1 MNTTIQKITARQV
14 LDCKARPMVE
24 VEVCTGPPGRGPGSA
39 PTGTSVGAHEAFIL
53 RDHDAKEF
61 DGLSVHKAV
70 HVVETI
76 IAPALL
82 GMDASDQR
90 AVDTRMLEL
99 DGTENKERLGGNSIY
114 SVSIACLR
122 AAAAS
127 HKVPVYRYLKGGA
140 LTGIP
145 LPTFNVINGGRYPQL
160 TQPFNEFM
168 LAPWKADSV
177 EEAVE
182 LAVKVYQHLEQV
194 IGRYLGGKKPF
205 LGGSYGWAAP
215 SDDPDVILQLMAQAV
230 EECGCSDK
238 MAYCLDCASSEM
250 YDKQSDTYLYAGHRV
265 SREELID
272 RAAELI
278 QKYPILFIEDLMS
291 EDDWDGFIKAHQRL
305 KGVKLIGDDFIVTN
319 QKRLQKAHECD
330 SLDGFILKP
339 NQVGTITEALD
350 THAYAQ
356 SYGMITI
363 PSGRSGGAV
372 GDIVADLAL
381 ALEAPIS
388 KNGAPKSGERL
399 DKINSLL
406 RASSENPGSH
416 LRDLTELFHPA
427 YFQHP

>member
-24 VEVCTGPPGRGPGSA
+24 VDVFTGDGSMGRGAA

-265 SREELID
+265 S
-272 RAAELI
+272 
-278 QKYPILFIEDLMS
+278 
-291 EDDWDGFIKAHQRL
+291 
-305 KGVKLIGDDFIVTN
+305 
-319 QKRLQKAHECD
+319 
-330 SLDGFILKP
+330 
-339 NQVGTITEALD
+339 
-350 THAYAQ
+350 
-356 SYGMITI
+356 
-363 PSGRSGGAV
+363 
-372 GDIVADLAL
+372 
-381 ALEAPIS
+381 
-388 KNGAPKSGERL
+388 ER
-399 DKINSLL
+399 N
-406 RASSENPGSH
+406 
-416 LRDLTELFHPA
+416 
-427 YFQHP
+427 